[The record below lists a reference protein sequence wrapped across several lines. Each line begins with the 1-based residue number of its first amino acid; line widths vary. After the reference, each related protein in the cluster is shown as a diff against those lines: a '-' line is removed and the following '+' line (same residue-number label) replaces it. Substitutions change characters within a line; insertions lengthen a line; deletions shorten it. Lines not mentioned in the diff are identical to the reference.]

1 MASTAAIVTVTK
13 MLESLPEAV
22 QEQVVEHLREY
33 LADLQDELTWDSLF
47 QRTQPQLMAA
57 ARRAKQEIA
66 RGRAQPL
73 DYDGF
78 SSSQ

>member
-1 MASTAAIVTVTK
+1 MASTTAIVTVTR
-13 MLESLPEAV
+13 MMESLPEEI

-47 QRTQPQLMAA
+47 ERTQPQLTAA

-66 RGRAQPL
+66 QGRAQPM
-73 DYDGF
+73 DYD
-78 SSSQ
+78 QL